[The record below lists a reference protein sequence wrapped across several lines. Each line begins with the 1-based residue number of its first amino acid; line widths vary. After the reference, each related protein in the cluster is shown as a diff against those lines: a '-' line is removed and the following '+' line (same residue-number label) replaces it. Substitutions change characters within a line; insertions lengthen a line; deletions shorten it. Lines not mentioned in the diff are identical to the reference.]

1 MASGDE
7 HLLTCFMIG
16 TEGSLVSLAIIIPEE
31 IIGLYRSIL
40 DNNLE
45 AAVKYHNIIYPL
57 AKSIYGTHPS
67 GYATARLKTCLKLLG
82 KIPSD
87 KMRSTMEPL
96 NNIEIENLKKAISL
110 AGLKLNNYNN

>member
-1 MASGDE
+1 
-7 HLLTCFMIG
+7 MIG
-16 TEGSLVSLAIIIPEE
+16 SEGSLVSLAIIIPEE

-40 DNNLE
+40 NNNLE
-45 AAVKYHNIIYPL
+45 EAVKYHNIIYPL
-57 AKSIYGTHPS
+57 AKSIYGTSPS

-82 KIPSD
+82 KIPRD
-87 KMRSTMEPL
+87 KMRSAMEPL